1 MILLL
6 ENTDSKSFITIISCI
21 YCVVLGWQSKYVTY
35 FYIIA
40 IVICHDLKSSKFL
53 CEWNFLRWMWETEMN
68 TYKNVQ
74 AGKQAHTHT
83 HARTQLQRCGNMRN
97 FNESNAESQSAIIEG
112 CVQISSFWEPTIS
125 SVTLNREDNYTLQEG
140 FACRS
145 MYLTWGDKYSHTLKT
160 SRTISKDWYSWNEK
174 RKYLAWTNKRY
185 RPHQFDPFF

>member
-1 MILLL
+1 MLPIFILLQLSFVMILSHP
-6 ENTDSKSFITIISCI
+6 NSYVNGTSFGEC
-21 YCVVLGWQSKYVTY
+21 GK
-35 FYIIA
+35 
-40 IVICHDLKSSKFL
+40 LKWTHTKM
-53 CEWNFLRWMWETEMN
+53 CR
-68 TYKNVQ
+68 Q
-74 AGKQAHTHT
+74 ANKHTHT
-83 HARTQLQRCGNMRN
+83 HMHAQLQRCGNMRN